1 MRLLQSAIQEIG
13 NNWSYFFY
21 SISHPSWD
29 NAFYWLIGIS
39 TVIYILE
46 LIFPWRK
53 EQKKIRKDFFLDA
66 FYMFFNYFFFYM
78 IGFAAIAYLGEQFF
92 LNISRSLG
100 IGDLWF
106 IRMNSL
112 PLIVQLLIYFLVVD
126 LCHYLIHRLL
136 HRVPFLW
143 NFHKVHHSV
152 KEMGFAAHLRF
163 HWMEGVIYKTLQY
176 IPIALIGGF
185 QLELIFIVYNIQTI
199 IGHLNHANIKINY
212 GPLKYL
218 INNPEMHI
226 WHHSK
231 QLPEGSHGVNFG
243 ISLSIWDYIFKTN
256 YIPKDGRDIKLGF
269 QDVES
274 YPKSFWGQ
282 FIAPF
287 KRNPKN

>member
-1 MRLLQSAIQEIG
+1 MSLLQSAIQDIG

-21 SISHPSWD
+21 SVSHPSWD

-39 TVIYILE
+39 AVIYILE

-106 IRMNSL
+106 IKMNSL
-112 PLIVQLLIYFLVVD
+112 PLIVQLIIYFLVVD

-152 KEMGFAAHLRF
+152 KEMGFAAHLRY
-163 HWMEGVIYKTLQY
+163 HWMENLFYKPLKTL
-176 IPIALIGGF
+176 AVMVVGGF
-185 QLELIFIVYNIQTI
+185 EPQHAFLIHFLSSLASLLEAFGTQIEHFWVPKTI
-199 IGHLNHANIKINY
+199 LC
-212 GPLKYL
+212 
-218 INNPEMHI
+218 
-226 WHHSK
+226 
-231 QLPEGSHGVNFG
+231 
-243 ISLSIWDYIFKTN
+243 SIM
-256 YIPKDGRDIKLGF
+256 L
-269 QDVES
+269 
-274 YPKSFWGQ
+274 
-282 FIAPF
+282 
-287 KRNPKN
+287 